1 MAAMTNHARLSRKSP
16 GTANGRLSRA
26 ATNAVLVDLDGARQ
40 DAGISLRRLAAACGV
55 SQSHLSLLFA
65 GDREPSI
72 SVLTAL
78 STALGGRLSMRFY
91 PSTGPQIHDRVQS
104 PIVEELL
111 RIAAPTW
118 ARSVEVQVT
127 RPARGF
133 IDLVLDSKSL
143 ATTVAGEVESKL
155 PRLEQSLR
163 WAHEKASSLPS
174 SDLWQFSD
182 GERTVR
188 QLLVLRSTS
197 ATRDIARRFEAMLR
211 TAYPA
216 RTADVFASLTTADTP
231 WPDHGILWADLHGDT
246 VRILDRPPRGIE
258 LGR

>member
-26 ATNAVLVDLDGARQ
+26 ATNAVLVDLDRARQ